1 MGEGVGWGLLEKPK
15 EMNMTPL
22 IFSEGI
28 QFQVISSVLLSTV
41 SCVFVTVSFYYLGPV
56 WFPEGLPFFQMS
68 PLCEADSGARPRL
81 PPSGKEGVGLCMRC
95 LSAHAPILSQQRCTC
110 SKLWGLEGWGQCF
123 CKVPFSRSLSLL
135 LTDGGLLL
143 TSLHDHPCICLGLIS
158 CVCLEG
164 GLC

>member
-1 MGEGVGWGLLEKPK
+1 M
-15 EMNMTPL
+15 
-22 IFSEGI
+22 
-28 QFQVISSVLLSTV
+28 ISSVLLSTV